1 MRAHNKTLV
10 LPTLCLSV
18 AALFALPAQ
27 ADESMRCGKWVVTS
41 AVSVGELLAKC
52 GEPASKEVS
61 TRDLY
66 GPGAQPGRT
75 RKAGV
80 STTERWTFD
89 RGSRSF
95 RMIVTI
101 VDGKVASIDR
111 AP

>member
-1 MRAHNKTLV
+1 MSAHTKTLI
-10 LPTLCLSV
+10 LPTLALIAL
-18 AALFALPAQ
+18 AALPTAQ

>member
-1 MRAHNKTLV
+1 MSAATKTLI
-10 LPTLCLSV
+10 LPTLALCAL
-18 AALFALPAQ
+18 AAFPAAQ

-41 AVSVGELLAKC
+41 EVSVSELIAKC
-52 GEPASKEVS
+52 GAPASKEVS
-61 TRDLY
+61 TQDLY

-80 STTERWTFD
+80 STTERWTYD

-111 AP
+111 AG